1 MPMPDRR
8 KTSTISLG
16 IVLAGFL
23 AGALYSFLL
32 FPSVSKTYEAVLDPD
47 HYGLL
52 GQNIFAGNGL
62 TFRPEDGPTVFRGP
76 LYPFV
81 IALSLRLTGGW
92 YPGGV
97 WLMQSLLHG
106 LTCLLVFLMALKLWN
121 RQVALTAALVYV
133 FYPSLLW
140 QVPRMWNEILLA
152 FLVAALIY
160 LGLNYLEKP
169 SALTA
174 AGIGAVLALLS
185 LTKAI
190 FLPFLILF
198 PAILLLTGPS
208 RSIRNTVLIAMAALL
223 LIMPW
228 TVRNWRVSGRFIP
241 VHVAMGGNL
250 KRGNLVAREFFRSPL
265 AYGALF
271 ERTNPEMDR
280 IKKSVQ
286 GTQVERDIGI
296 DRLMKAS
303 AFRDIRK
310 DPSLI
315 VKKAVSAGA
324 MFWFIGDTPAKTL
337 VLVILRLPVLL
348 LFAWAALK
356 GLRAGQARL
365 WPAVFLVAFFW
376 ILNMAFAPSARL
388 SVPLLPILILFAS
401 AEFYRLLFL
410 RRSQACR
417 SEI

>member
-1 MPMPDRR
+1 MRDR
-8 KTSTISLG
+8 KKKMTICLG
-16 IVLAGFL
+16 IMLVGFVAGVL
-23 AGALYSFLL
+23 YCFLL

-47 HYGLL
+47 SYGLL
-52 GQNIFAGNGL
+52 GRNIYAGKGL
-62 TFRPEDGPTVFRGP
+62 TFRPEEGPTVFRGP

-81 IALSLRLTGGW
+81 IALSLRLTGGR
-92 YPGGV
+92 YPAGV

-121 RQVALTAALVYV
+121 CPVALTAALIYA

-152 FLVAALIY
+152 FLMAALAY
-160 LGLNYLEKP
+160 LGLTYLETP
-169 SALTA
+169 SRLKA

-198 PAILLLTGPS
+198 PIILLLTGPS
-208 RSIRNTVLIAMAALL
+208 RGINNTILIVMAALL
-223 LIMPW
+223 LITPW
-228 TVRNWRVSGRFIP
+228 TVRNCRVSGRFIP
-241 VHVAMGGNL
+241 VHTGMGGNL
-250 KRGNLVAREFFRSPL
+250 KRGNLMAREFFRHSL
-265 AYGALF
+265 SYRDLF
-271 ERTNPEMDR
+271 RLTNPEMDR

-303 AFRDIRK
+303 AFRDIRQ

-337 VLVILRLPVLL
+337 VLVILRLPVLF
-348 LFAWAALK
+348 LFALASFK

-376 ILNMAFAPSARL
+376 ILNVPFAPSARL
-388 SVPLLPILILFAS
+388 SVPLLPILILIAS
-401 AEFYRLLFL
+401 PEFYRLFFL
-410 RRSQACR
+410 RRSLACR